1 MAITI
6 NGNGTVTGATNMASA
21 VTFGSTLATA
31 SRGINNASVPSGSI
45 IQAVQTIKTD
55 TFTSGSAE
63 TWTDITGMSASITP
77 TSSTSKILVHM
88 CLGRVSGT
96 NSVVF
101 RILRNSSLYL
111 SGDAAGSRPQLH
123 TAEANQGRDANHTGQ
138 CMFMYFDSPAS
149 TSSQTYQVQV
159 RPEGSYFGL
168 NRSQN
173 DSDGN
178 NSYNGRASSTL
189 ILMEIAQ

>member
-1 MAITI
+1 MALTLD
-6 NGNGTVTGATNMASA
+6 GTLGLIAPAANIA
-21 VTFGSTLATA
+21 GTLLV
-31 SRGINNASVPSGSI
+31 NNAAALTTAAPQSGGVI
-45 IQAVQTIKTD
+45 QTIQTYS
-55 TFTSGSAE
+55 TTQISTSSSSFVTSGIAL
-63 TWTDITGMSASITP
+63 SITP
-77 TSSTSKILVHM
+77 KFSTSKILVHM

-159 RPEGSYFGL
+159 RPEGTYFGL